1 MAREE
6 RKLVLEDYDLWL
18 RTKFTDVFWFKGHK
32 FEKTK
37 GEGVL
42 VDGGLFTKE
51 EAKELFRTLN
61 SRNPFAKFN
70 ATILIWE
77 RNGFLIKIII
87 TLAFVALVLIY
98 FKVRR

>member
-1 MAREE
+1 MSREE
-6 RKLVLEDYDLWL
+6 SKLLFEDFNLWL
-18 RTKFTDVFWFKGHK
+18 KTKFTDVFWFKGHR

-37 GEGVL
+37 GEDIL
-42 VDGGLFTKE
+42 IDGGLFTKE
-51 EAKELFRTLN
+51 EAKELFRMLA

-77 RNGFLIKIII
+77 RNGVLIKVI
-87 TLAFVALVLIY
+87 VALALIALALVY